1 MLIVDDERRARE
13 RMARLLGALPDIE
26 VIGEAADGLAALESI
41 AALRPDAVFLDVQM
55 PGLSGFEVISQLPAA
70 RRPSIVFVTAY
81 DQFAL
86 QAFEVSAVD
95 YLMKPVEEERLAR
108 AVAKLQNAGSLQGLD
123 RLDRLVTALEKEHSI
138 QRVVGKKLRQ
148 LHVLAI
154 ETVEAFV
161 ADEELVFAITAE
173 GRFLVEKTLRELE
186 AALDPEQFARVHKQ
200 AIVNLG
206 KIAVLEPIVKGGA
219 TARLQSGEIV
229 AISRRYTTDL
239 RRRIGW

>member
-1 MLIVDDERRARE
+1 MKVLIVDDERRARE

-41 AALRPDAVFLDVQM
+41 ATLHPDAVFLDVQM

-108 AVAKLQNAGSLQGLD
+108 AVAKLQNAGSPHELD
-123 RLDRLVTALEKEHSI
+123 RLDHLDRLVAALEKGHSI

-161 ADEELVFAITAE
+161 ADEELVFAITAD

-186 AALDPEQFARVHKQ
+186 AALDPERFARVHKQ

-219 TARLQSGEIV
+219 TARLQSGEII
-229 AISRRYTTDL
+229 AISRRYT
-239 RRRIGW
+239 